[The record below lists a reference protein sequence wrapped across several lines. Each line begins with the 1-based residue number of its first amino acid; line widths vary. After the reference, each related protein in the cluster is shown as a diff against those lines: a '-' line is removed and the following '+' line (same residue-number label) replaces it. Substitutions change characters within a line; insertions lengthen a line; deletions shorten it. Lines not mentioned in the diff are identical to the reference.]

1 MKATAAGAPPRRAVG
16 SFDIVREIG
25 QGGMG
30 VVYLAHQPTLDRM
43 VVLKK
48 IRRELLVDSGI
59 VERFQREAR
68 AAAAVHHQNVVSIY
82 DSFEARGDHYIAQEY
97 VDGHDLRWIRS
108 QLGRLDPEVTALI
121 ALEVARGLEEIH
133 TRGIVHRDLKPA
145 NILIGATGDTK
156 IADFGIAVVPK
167 ADGLT
172 RPGMLVG
179 SIPYM
184 APEQILGHR
193 ADHRTD
199 IFLFGNLLYEMLAGS
214 APYQG
219 PDDESLESFLE
230 RMQKERYPD
239 LRSIAPRT
247 PRVFSRLIRHC
258 LRAKP
263 ARRISSIT
271 EVRRTLERTLGRP
284 SSLDCRSEIAHHLWS
299 RKVFSAAD
307 GRTATRSAHRARAR
321 IATRRQTRWA
331 LSAVA
336 SLLLVVAGVTVYAQY
351 VRGHASIGPPAATIV
366 PPPEVRVAKASAPAP
381 EVSSPV
387 AAPQPVAPA
396 LAHVRFVADPW
407 AEVTIDG
414 RTSFFT
420 PRAAPVELQP
430 GSHQIVLVH
439 PTLGRTEMTLD
450 LRPGESRT
458 VSHVFPRENPS

>member
-1 MKATAAGAPPRRAVG
+1 MSATPADAPPRRAVG
-16 SFDIVREIG
+16 SFEIVREIG

-48 IRRELLVDSGI
+48 IRRELLVDPGI

-97 VDGHDLRWIRS
+97 VDGHDLRWIRT
-108 QLGRLDPEVTALI
+108 QLGRLEPDVAALI

-133 TRGIVHRDLKPA
+133 ARGIVHRDLKPA
-145 NILIGATGDTK
+145 NILIGTTGDTK
-156 IADFGIAVVPK
+156 IADFGIAVVPN

-172 RPGMLVG
+172 RPGIMVG

-199 IFLFGNLLYEMLAGS
+199 IFLFGNLLYEMLGGS

-219 PDDESLESFLE
+219 PENEPLESLLE

-239 LRSIAPRT
+239 LRKLAPRT
-247 PRVFSRLIRHC
+247 PRVFARIIRNC

-271 EVRRTLERTLGRP
+271 QVRRTLERALGRP
-284 SSLDCRSEIAHHLWS
+284 SSLDCRSEIAQHFWS
-299 RKVFSAAD
+299 RKVFTAAD
-307 GRTATRSAHRARAR
+307 GRTAMRNAPPARAR
-321 IATRRQTRWA
+321 IATRRQIRWA
-331 LSAVA
+331 IGAAA
-336 SLLLVVAGVTVYAQY
+336 SLVLVIVGVTGSAQY
-351 VRGHASIGPPAATIV
+351 FRGNEPIAAPAAAIV
-366 PPPEVRVAKASAPAP
+366 SPQAVHVEKAPALP
-381 EVSSPV
+381 IP
-387 AAPQPVAPA
+387 APAPA
-396 LAHVRFVADPW
+396 LAPPEPALVRFVADPW
-407 AEVTIDG
+407 AEITIDG
-414 RTSFFT
+414 GSSFFT
-420 PRAAPVELQP
+420 PRAAPVKLQP
-430 GSHQIVLVH
+430 GTHRIVLAH
-439 PTLGRTEMTLD
+439 PTLGRIELTLD
-450 LRPGESRT
+450 LQPGESRT
-458 VSHVFPRENPS
+458 VSHVFPREVP